1 MVHVEA
7 APRGRARP
15 RQILVVDDVDEVV
28 HGLAGVLVE
37 LGHRVHTA
45 LDGPRA
51 LATVDEIAP
60 EIVLLDLGLPGMS
73 GVEVA
78 GHIRRRAAMRDAVL
92 VAITGWGSDR
102 DPGTVRAAGFDHYL
116 VKPLGIASLVAL
128 VGDASTRWAPAPPD
142 AWLAQGSGVRP
153 TLPTLVELVA
163 SADRAAAN
171 NDGDALAR
179 AVQPLMA
186 VTREDLAIDL
196 VAVLE
201 LARYDVELARKR
213 WTNLRGRIRHP
224 AR

>member
-1 MVHVEA
+1 MVHVEV

-15 RQILVVDDVDEVV
+15 RHILVVDDAVEVTD
-28 HGLAGVLVE
+28 GLSDVLGK

-45 LDGPRA
+45 FDGPRA
-51 LATVDEIAP
+51 LATVDEFAP

-102 DPGTVRAAGFDHYL
+102 DPGAVREAGFDHYL
-116 VKPLGIASLVAL
+116 VKPLGMASLVAL
-128 VGDASTRWAPAPPD
+128 VGDASSGWAPAPPE
-142 AWLAQGSGVRP
+142 AWLARGSAVLP

-163 SADRAAAN
+163 SADRACAS

-201 LARYDVELARKR
+201 LARYDVELARAR
-213 WTNLRGRIRHP
+213 WTNLRGRIRHA

>member
-51 LATVDEIAP
+51 LATVDAIAP

-78 GHIRRRAAMRDAVL
+78 GHIRQRAAMRDAIL

-102 DPGTVRAAGFDHYL
+102 DPGTVRDAGFDHYL
-116 VKPLGIASLVAL
+116 VKPLGMASLVAL
-128 VGDASTRWAPAPPD
+128 VGDASTGWAPSPPD

-163 SADRAAAN
+163 SADRAAAS
-171 NDGDALAR
+171 NDGEALAR

>member
-1 MVHVEA
+1 MVHVEV

-15 RQILVVDDVDEVV
+15 RHILVVDDAVEVTD
-28 HGLAGVLVE
+28 GLSDVLGK

-45 LDGPRA
+45 FDGPRA
-51 LATVDEIAP
+51 LATVDAIAP

-78 GHIRRRAAMRDAVL
+78 GHIRRRAAMRDAIL

-102 DPGTVRAAGFDHYL
+102 DPGAVREAGFDHYL
-116 VKPLGIASLVAL
+116 VKPLGMASLVAL
-128 VGDASTRWAPAPPD
+128 VGDASTSRAPAPPE
-142 AWLAQGSGVRP
+142 AWLARGSAVLP

-163 SADRAAAN
+163 SADRAAAS

-213 WTNLRGRIRHP
+213 WTNLRGRIRYP

>member
-1 MVHVEA
+1 MVHVEV

-15 RQILVVDDVDEVV
+15 RHILVVDDAVEVTD
-28 HGLAGVLVE
+28 GLSDVLGR

-51 LATVDEIAP
+51 LATVDEVAP
-60 EIVLLDLGLPGMS
+60 EVVLLDLGLPGMS

-78 GHIRRRAAMRDAVL
+78 GHIRRRAPMRDAVL

-102 DPGTVRAAGFDHYL
+102 DPRAVREAGFDHYL
-116 VKPLGIASLVAL
+116 VKPLGMASLVAL
-128 VGDASTRWAPAPPD
+128 VGDASAGWAPSPPE

-153 TLPTLVELVA
+153 MLSTLVELMA
-163 SADRAAAN
+163 TADRAAAS
-171 NDGDALAR
+171 NDGEALAR
-179 AVQPLMA
+179 AVHPLMA
-186 VTREDLAIDL
+186 ITREDLAIDL